1 MGGKVDYHIHTWFS
15 DGAASPAS
23 IVEQAKEHGYEK
35 IAITDHD
42 GTDGVKEALEA
53 GKKAGLEV
61 IPGIELATETRDGVG
76 LHILGYYI
84 DIQNKLLKETL
95 DDLKSKR
102 ETRNKRLL
110 RLLADMGYPLSGEDL
125 QMRPE
130 QNFIGK
136 PVIARALV
144 KKGYISKPKDAFK
157 KGVLLDSKEDAR
169 EVVKQVTDQ
178 YRNEKTVH
186 AQIEEKTALREMTLK
201 NGAKKPEILT
211 VEEAAEAITSGR
223 EMTVRT
229 TEVVKEKEPIT
240 FKRVVEKTDEL
251 FEGQSIIKRKG
262 KEGRKEV
269 TRKVTRENGRM
280 VEETVLEEKLLKK
293 ARAEVTLAGTAEAPV
308 PIAVSE
314 SSRQKGNGS
323 LAAPLTSIKVTS
335 GFGPRWGRTH
345 LGVDLGMP
353 AGEPVLA
360 SDSGTVIFSGYS
372 GSYGNLVKLD
382 HGNGMVT
389 YYAHCSSLLV
399 SQGQSVEKGQTI
411 AQVGSTGNS
420 TGPHLHFEVRINGQN
435 VDPMGYF

>member
-1 MGGKVDYHIHTWFS
+1 MKN
-15 DGAASPAS
+15 
-23 IVEQAKEHGYEK
+23 
-35 IAITDHD
+35 
-42 GTDGVKEALEA
+42 L
-53 GKKAGLEV
+53 
-61 IPGIELATETRDGVG
+61 PGR
-76 LHILGYYI
+76 
-84 DIQNKLLKETL
+84 
-95 DDLKSKR
+95 S
-102 ETRNKRLL
+102 L
-110 RLLADMGYPLSGEDL
+110 RLLKKRKKLLLGTAALLLAGVSVAAGTVIVPSDFEIPVRLADGE
-125 QMRPE
+125 
-130 QNFIGK
+130 
-136 PVIARALV
+136 VITPPWYVTVDGQSVALV
-144 KKGYISKPKDAFK
+144 
-157 KGVLLDSKEDAR
+157 DSKEDAK

-262 KEGRKEV
+262 KEGLKEV